1 MNIVLIILQAL
12 VVLIILNVWI
22 LRSRRATPF
31 RGADARNLR
40 EEFAAYGLPSWFMGF
55 VGMLKITLALA
66 LLVGIWIPG
75 LGSWAAIG
83 LGVLMLGAFAMHLKI
98 GDPFRKALPALTLLV
113 LCGAI
118 ALL

>member
-1 MNIVLIILQAL
+1 
-12 VVLIILNVWI
+12 
-22 LRSRRATPF
+22 
-31 RGADARNLR
+31 
-40 EEFAAYGLPSWFMGF
+40 MGF